1 MTTIPHLHYHTLPST
16 SDLAKSLGR
25 LTGTHVFPEGLC
37 ISADVQTAGR
47 GQFERKWVSPPGGV
61 YFSFLSFSS
70 ISSRLRR
77 EEEKELKGLR
87 WSQSAVEGFDPVA
100 LAKSPDPMG
109 SKGREPLET
118 SVLLPPLNKGESALR
133 RNRSSADCKEE
144 KERAEEACF
153 VRDVGCP
160 AGSAQKA
167 DPRRGSRGIFSAAE
181 IPYLIGLQLQRWLSK
196 NFQIDPHVKPP
207 NDLLVNGK
215 KLCGILVEKVS
226 RGDASFWVVG
236 IGLNLN
242 QQVFPESLPDATSLS
257 LLSGKTY
264 DKYTIIEGLIEEC
277 ARWFEA

>member
-1 MTTIPHLHYHTLPST
+1 MGP
-16 SDLAKSLGR
+16 
-25 LTGTHVFPEGLC
+25 HVFPDGLC
-37 ISADVQTAGR
+37 ITADVQTAGR
-47 GQFERKWVSPPGGV
+47 GQFARKWVSPPGGV

-70 ISSRLRR
+70 ISSRLRP
-77 EEEKELKGLR
+77 
-87 WSQSAVEGFDPVA
+87 FDPVFLMRGIA
-100 LAKSPDPMG
+100 ATG
-109 SKGREPLET
+109 SKGRQPLE
-118 SVLLPPLNKGESALR
+118 SPSALL
-133 RNRSSADCKEE
+133 RSSA
-144 KERAEEACF
+144 
-153 VRDVGCP
+153 
-160 AGSAQKA
+160 AQQ
-167 DPRRGSRGIFSAAE
+167 SE
-181 IPYLIGLQLQRWLSK
+181 IPYIIGLKLQSWLAK

-242 QQVFPESLPDATSLS
+242 QQVFPDFLPDATSLS